1 MSTSG
6 KKTFSSLE
14 SDKEN
19 GQVKQVWEIT
29 FCSFQFSKKEKKK
42 KNGCFSL
49 GFQLFGA
56 VETKHS

>member
-1 MSTSG
+1 MIGSQDTRSLISLKVEGMKMSTSG

-29 FCSFQFSKKEKKK
+29 FCSF
-42 KNGCFSL
+42 
-49 GFQLFGA
+49 
-56 VETKHS
+56 